1 MKRNTPFIRHYY
13 CTGNASD
20 YRQKIVNEHLLCHI
34 HINKECYNCGNIVG
48 DSIFTDGYEETYMR
62 PALNVTPN
70 IDSICKDLPKDV
82 RIKTFGY
89 PEYYANGCLSRN
101 YCNYYT
107 EDINKCFEKMI

>member
-1 MKRNTPFIRHYY
+1 MKRKPPFIRHYS
-13 CTGNASD
+13 GDASA
-20 YRQKIVNEHLLCHI
+20 YRQKIVNDYLLCHI
-34 HINKECYNCGNIVG
+34 HINKECYNCGGIVG
-48 DSIFTDGYEETYMR
+48 DSIFTDGHEETYMKS
-62 PALNVTPN
+62 PLNTSPN
-70 IDSICKDLPKDV
+70 IDSLCKDLPKDV